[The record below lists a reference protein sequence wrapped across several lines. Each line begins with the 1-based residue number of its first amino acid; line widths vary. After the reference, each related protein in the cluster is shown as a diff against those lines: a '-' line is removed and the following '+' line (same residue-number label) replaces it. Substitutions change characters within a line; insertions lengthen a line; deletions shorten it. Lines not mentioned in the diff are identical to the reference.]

1 MASQVPAVAM
11 VDEIEAGNLRA
22 LVVTG
27 GNPLA
32 AFPEPERVRAALA
45 SLEVLAVL
53 DVSEGELT
61 SLATHVLPVTGQLER
76 ADVKLNEAVSLR
88 VALPAT
94 RAVVAPVADRRPSW
108 WVLAQLGRRLGVDL
122 LDGADPDELTDEG
135 YLSTLLARSPV
146 DPEEVFA
153 AGPHGRQVEPEHGWV
168 RDTMLPEGRWR
179 IAPSVLLDRLSSRD
193 GQVARGD
200 SVTDRDRPLL
210 LVPRR
215 EMAWSNS
222 IRFAGAGAEPELR
235 LHPDDAIADRRGRP
249 GRVVVVA
256 SAHGEIVAGLA
267 VDPGVRPGT
276 ASLTHGRST
285 APPGV
290 LTSTTVDVDPLTA
303 MPMASGLAV
312 SVRPA

>member
-1 MASQVPAVAM
+1 M
-11 VDEIEAGNLRA
+11 
-22 LVVTG
+22 
-27 GNPLA
+27 
-32 AFPEPERVRAALA
+32 
-45 SLEVLAVL
+45 
-53 DVSEGELT
+53 
-61 SLATHVLPVTGQLER
+61 
-76 ADVKLNEAVSLR
+76 
-88 VALPAT
+88 
-94 RAVVAPVADRRPSW
+94 VAPVADRRPSW

-122 LDGADPDELTDEG
+122 LDGAHPDELTDEG

-153 AGPHGRQVEPEHGWV
+153 AGPHGRLVEPEHGWV

-200 SVTDRDRPLL
+200 SVTDLDRPLL

-235 LHPDDAIADRRGRP
+235 LHPDDAIATGVVDQGR
-249 GRVVVVA
+249 VVVA
-256 SAHGEIVAGLA
+256 SAHGEVVAGLA
-267 VDPGVRPGT
+267 VDPGVRQGT

-303 MPMASGLAV
+303 MPMASGLPV